1 MNCPPSTTYRVTTRF
16 DSAYHAPVLVDEIL
30 DLFAGATRALDC
42 TLGGGGHSAAML
54 DAGFRSVTGIDRDPA
69 AIAEASVR
77 LRTAIDAGRFSVV
90 HGNYADA
97 ARLLP
102 PTATWDAIL
111 LDLGVSSHQLDD
123 ASRGFSFREGAPLG
137 MAMEGNPDGS
147 GRLAVGGG
155 QPTGGGGQLAVGGE
169 RTADGVER
177 TAYGFTYRSAAE
189 FLNEASIEDLTRV
202 FKEYGDEPK
211 AGRLSREVDRRRGHR
226 PFVTSDDLV
235 GAIRA
240 VLGARSGPGDFAR
253 LFQAVRI
260 AVNDELG
267 ALSRALPVLR
277 DRLAP
282 RGVLAVIAYHS
293 GEDRLVKLAYR
304 EWASSCIC
312 PPKLPVCMCRGRPLG
327 ALITRKPITA
337 PETEV
342 AHNVRARSAHLRAF
356 RRED

>member
-30 DLFAGATRALDC
+30 HLFAGATRALDC

-54 DAGFRSVTGIDRDPA
+54 DAGIRSVTGIDRDPA

-97 ARLLP
+97 AALLP
-102 PTATWDAIL
+102 REATWDAIL

-137 MAMEGNPDGS
+137 MAMEG
-147 GRLAVGGG
+147 
-155 QPTGGGGQLAVGGE
+155 
-169 RTADGVER
+169 TA
-177 TAYGFTYRSAAE
+177 ASAAE

-211 AGRLSREVDRRRGHR
+211 AGRLAREIDRRRGHR

-293 GEDRLVKLAYR
+293 GEDRLVKLAFR

-337 PETEV
+337 SETEV

>member
-1 MNCPPSTTYRVTTRF
+1 MISRF

-97 ARLLP
+97 ERLLP

-137 MAMEGNPDGS
+137 MAM
-147 GRLAVGGG
+147 GG
-155 QPTGGGGQLAVGGE
+155 
-169 RTADGVER
+169 TA
-177 TAYGFTYRSAAE
+177 ASAAE

-293 GEDRLVKLAYR
+293 GEDRLVKLAFR

-337 PETEV
+337 SETEV

>member
-30 DLFAGATRALDC
+30 HLFAGATRALDC

-54 DAGFRSVTGIDRDPA
+54 DAGIRSVTGIDRDPA

-77 LRTAIDAGRFSVV
+77 MHTAIDAGRFSVV

-97 ARLLP
+97 AALRP
-102 PTATWDAIL
+102 REATWDAIL

-137 MAMEGNPDGS
+137 MAMEG
-147 GRLAVGGG
+147 
-155 QPTGGGGQLAVGGE
+155 
-169 RTADGVER
+169 TA
-177 TAYGFTYRSAAE
+177 ASAAE

-211 AGRLSREVDRRRGHR
+211 AGRLAREIDRRRGHR

-277 DRLAP
+277 DRLVP

-293 GEDRLVKLAYR
+293 GEDRLVKLAFR

-327 ALITRKPITA
+327 ALLTRKPITA
-337 PETEV
+337 SETEV

>member
-1 MNCPPSTTYRVTTRF
+1 MTTRF

-97 ARLLP
+97 ERLLP

-137 MAMEGNPDGS
+137 MAM
-147 GRLAVGGG
+147 GG
-155 QPTGGGGQLAVGGE
+155 
-169 RTADGVER
+169 TA
-177 TAYGFTYRSAAE
+177 ASAAE

-282 RGVLAVIAYHS
+282 RGVVAVIAYHS
-293 GEDRLVKLAYR
+293 GEDRLVKLAFR

-337 PETEV
+337 SETEV

>member
-1 MNCPPSTTYRVTTRF
+1 MTSRF

-54 DAGFRSVTGIDRDPA
+54 DAGIRSVTGIDRDPA

-97 ARLLP
+97 ERLLP

-137 MAMEGNPDGS
+137 MAM
-147 GRLAVGGG
+147 GG
-155 QPTGGGGQLAVGGE
+155 
-169 RTADGVER
+169 TA
-177 TAYGFTYRSAAE
+177 ASAAE

-293 GEDRLVKLAYR
+293 GEDRLVKLAFR

-337 PETEV
+337 SETEV